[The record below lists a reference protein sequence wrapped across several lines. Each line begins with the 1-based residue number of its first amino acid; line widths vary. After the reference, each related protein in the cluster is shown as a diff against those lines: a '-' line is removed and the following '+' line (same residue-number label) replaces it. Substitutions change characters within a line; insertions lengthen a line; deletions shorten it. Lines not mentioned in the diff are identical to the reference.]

1 MGDENGTIFLMLASQ
16 QKFYLCIKFT
26 MALTTVT
33 HTGYPLLLLDVSLYL
48 SKSFHIL
55 RCNDNTISTH
65 ACTMVPSMAL
75 TDTMN
80 E

>member
-1 MGDENGTIFLMLASQ
+1 MGGENGTIFLMLASE
-16 QKFYLCIKFT
+16 QKFYLHINFT

-33 HTGYPLLLLDVSLYL
+33 HIGYPLLLLDVSLYL
-48 SKSFHIL
+48 RKSFHIL
-55 RCNDNTISTH
+55 RCNDNISTH